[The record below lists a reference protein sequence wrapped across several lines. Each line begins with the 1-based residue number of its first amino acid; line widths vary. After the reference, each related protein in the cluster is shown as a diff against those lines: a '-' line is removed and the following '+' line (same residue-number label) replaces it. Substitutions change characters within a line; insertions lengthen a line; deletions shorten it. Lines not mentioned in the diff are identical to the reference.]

1 MPMTVY
7 DSKLFGHMF
16 NTKEIQII
24 FSDNTLIQKYID
36 VEIALAKAQAD
47 CEVIPKHAAEQIEKT
62 ALFDRLDLT
71 LMQQQTE
78 IVGYPIL
85 PLVEQLSKICGEAG
99 KYVHWGATT
108 QDIMDTVT
116 ILQIKDAIL
125 IVERDIQALR
135 ELLRG
140 LAKKYRN
147 TPMVGRTHLQ
157 QALPITFG
165 YKCAV
170 WLSMFDRHLLRL
182 QEIKPR
188 LFVGEFA
195 GAAGTLASLGTKGL
209 IVQQKMMEILSLGV
223 PQITWH
229 VARDNLVE
237 VVNFLSIVTGS
248 LGKIAL
254 DISLMMSNEF
264 AEVSEPF
271 IQGRGASSTMPQ
283 KRNPISC
290 ELISA
295 CAKGVRQQAAL
306 MADAMIQDFERSTGP
321 WQAEWI
327 AIPQSFALTASALN
341 QAKFILAGLEVHTE
355 NMRKNL
361 HLSKGLIVSEAVMM
375 ELAPYLGRQTAHD
388 VVYDACRL
396 AIKENITLHQALV
409 KNQEITKHLTEE
421 QLSILTN
428 PENYVGLASEMA
440 DKAIEYSV
448 KIK

>member
-1 MPMTVY
+1 MTVY

-36 VEIALAKAQAD
+36 VEVALAKAQAD

-108 QDIMDTVT
+108 QDIMDTAT
-116 ILQIKDAIL
+116 ILQIKDAVL

-135 ELLRG
+135 ELLKG
-140 LAKKYRN
+140 LARKYRD

-188 LFVGEFA
+188 LFIGEFA

-229 VARDNLVE
+229 VARDNLAE
-237 VVNFLSIVTGS
+237 AINFLSIVTGS
-248 LGKIAL
+248 LGKIAV
-254 DISLMMSNEF
+254 DISLMMTNEI

-290 ELISA
+290 ELIFA

-341 QAKFILAGLEVHTE
+341 QAKFMLAGLEVHSE
-355 NMRKNL
+355 NMKKNL
-361 HLSKGLIVSEAVMM
+361 YLSKGLIVSESVMM
-375 ELAPYLGRQTAHD
+375 ELAPYLGRQVAHD

-409 KNQEITKHLTEE
+409 KNQEIMKHLTEE

-428 PENYVGLASEMA
+428 PENYVGLSSEMV
-440 DKAIEYSV
+440 DQAIEYSV